1 MLDAQHPESTGYKL
15 SEDEVIAEM
24 ILFLMA
30 GYDTS
35 SNVLTLS
42 CYHLAIYPEIQ
53 EKVVEEIQRVCQSP
67 DGVTYDEI
75 KDMTYLEA
83 VICETLR
90 LFPPGMLIK
99 IVKSLNPCWNS
110 FKVLSCVVVSKMHL
124 GGQKALRRVMPLL
137 FHLRR

>member
-1 MLDAQHPESTGYKL
+1 MLAAQHPEKKGHRLTENEL
-15 SEDEVIAEM
+15 IAEM

-53 EKVVEEIQRVCQSP
+53 DKVVEEIQRVCQSP

-75 KDMTYLEA
+75 RDMTYLDA
-83 VICETLR
+83 FICETLR
-90 LFPPGMLIK
+90 LYPPGMLNDFTLWIN
-99 IVKSLNPCWNS
+99 ITC
-110 FKVLSCVVVSKMHL
+110 
-124 GGQKALRRVMPLL
+124 PL
-137 FHLRR
+137 